1 MSSPLAGRLRTVAA
15 HGSPA
20 HGRRSRVARG
30 RFFSRA
36 RRRSVS
42 PRGEIDR
49 GDVKV
54 NGPET
59 LPVYKFLKA
68 SKSGFMGN
76 RIKWNFT
83 KFLIDKE
90 GKVIGRYGPTKS
102 PLSIEVCS
110 RHPES
115 TWKLKREKKSTWE

>member
-1 MSSPLAGRLRTVAA
+1 
-15 HGSPA
+15 
-20 HGRRSRVARG
+20 
-30 RFFSRA
+30 
-36 RRRSVS
+36 
-42 PRGEIDR
+42 
-49 GDVKV
+49 VKV

-102 PLSIEVCS
+102 PLSIEVCCS
-110 RHPES
+110 QDIQKALGS
-115 TWKLKREKKSTWE
+115 